1 LGKDTLAQQ
10 AYNTIRNRILDGTY
24 RLGASISRT
33 KIALE
38 LGMSSIPVHEA
49 LARLESEYLVE
60 NIPRSGTK
68 VRVPSPQDLRGFFM
82 VREALETQSARLFV
96 RCAAKPERRALM
108 ATAADVDEAR
118 KRILRLAEPEQREKL
133 VDWRFL
139 HMRFHRQIAESARL
153 PMLIEA
159 IERNQLLVFNALYER
174 SYGDLPL
181 PENWHQ
187 RLAAALVDA
196 QSEKAAESE
205 MRKHLKTRLDDLLGC
220 LERILAEGVLRNG
233 RDAAE

>member
-1 LGKDTLAQQ
+1 MLGKDTLAQQ
-10 AYNTIRNRILDGTY
+10 AYNAIRHRILDGTY
-24 RLGASISRT
+24 RLGASISRS
-33 KIALE
+33 KIASE

-82 VREALETQSARLFV
+82 VREALETQAARLFV
-96 RCAAKPERRALM
+96 RCASKTERRALM
-108 ATAADVDEAR
+108 KTAAEVDESR
-118 KRILRLAEPEQREKL
+118 WRVLSMEEGEQKEKL
-133 VDWRFL
+133 VEWRLL

-181 PENWHQ
+181 PQNWHQ
-187 RLAAALVDA
+187 RLASVLAGGS
-196 QSEKAAESE
+196 SETAAEKE
-205 MRKHLKTRLDDLLGC
+205 MRKHLKTRLDDLLDC
-220 LERILAEGVLRNG
+220 LERILAEGVSSNG
-233 RDAAE
+233 AAEA